1 MQSFIK
7 LVEDDYWLMAAT
19 QLIEKQKQQQKK
31 KRLKQRQIDKLEQ
44 LLIFRITNCLNFY
57 CQAHGNE
64 SLY

>member
-1 MQSFIK
+1 
-7 LVEDDYWLMAAT
+7 MAAT
-19 QLIEKQKQQQKK
+19 QLIEKQKQQKKK